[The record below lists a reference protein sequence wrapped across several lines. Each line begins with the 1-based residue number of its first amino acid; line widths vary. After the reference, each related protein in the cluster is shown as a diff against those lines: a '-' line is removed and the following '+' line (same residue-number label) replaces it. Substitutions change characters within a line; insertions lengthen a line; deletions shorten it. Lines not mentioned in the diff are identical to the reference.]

1 MQINMACVIVQAGC
15 NIERGVLQSMPT
27 KSDVVSGVTIMLEG
41 GYTGHHF
48 CVRLRQFWH
57 YLGGRSVAY
66 AIGPFY
72 ALDKHGM
79 LVST

>member
-1 MQINMACVIVQAGC
+1 MRDAAGASVSLIQIQIAVLNMDISTAT
-15 NIERGVLQSMPT
+15 LQH
-27 KSDVVSGVTIMLEG
+27 D
-41 GYTGHHF
+41 HHF

-72 ALDKHGM
+72 ALDKRGM